1 MHAIP
6 KSRSPECAFAT
17 REPEP
22 WRRPPACAPPAPPAP
37 PQSLAAVIAAIL
49 LGIDVLFDESSFVF
63 EPSFAAWQRRTGA
76 LSG

>member
-1 MHAIP
+1 
-6 KSRSPECAFAT
+6 
-17 REPEP
+17 
-22 WRRPPACAPPAPPAP
+22 
-37 PQSLAAVIAAIL
+37 VIAAIL